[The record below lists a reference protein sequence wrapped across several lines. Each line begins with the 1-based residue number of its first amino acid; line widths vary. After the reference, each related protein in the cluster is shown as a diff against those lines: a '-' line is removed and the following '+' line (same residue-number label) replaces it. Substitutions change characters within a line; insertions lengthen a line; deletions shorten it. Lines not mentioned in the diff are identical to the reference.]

1 MDELSIIELTPT
13 AMAARI
19 DTLTLDEC
27 YQLENLTDSAALANR
42 LVRVRIGR
50 LLNEQGETR
59 GGLDGTSKVLP
70 GSTLTQSEKNRRSE
84 DKLIAAWD
92 DETGEF
98 NEDEGWK
105 KNTTKARAW
114 KRESQI
120 ADSSAAADTLA
131 GDTTKGDI
139 SVLHGDFR
147 DRLYNLP
154 DGSVDLIITDPPYPE
169 EFLPLWTDLAE
180 QAARLL
186 GPRGILFAWSGKIF
200 LPEVMNRLGSHLTYG
215 WVFKLDL
222 PGANSR
228 IMGRHLRQTWKPVLA
243 YTTGTWPSNEW
254 GDDSLVSPQVS
265 KDDYEWEQNPD
276 PARELIERY
285 SPAGGLVVDP
295 FLGVGTFGEAARDLG
310 RRFIGVELDAERTVT
325 ATERIFG

>member
-1 MDELSIIELTPT
+1 MDELAIIRLEPMHMASAITELTNERLNTLIELTDD
-13 AMAARI
+13 AAI
-19 DTLTLDEC
+19 
-27 YQLENLTDSAALANR
+27 ANR
-42 LVRVRIGR
+42 LARIERGR
-50 LLNEQGETR
+50 RTEKMSTAH
-59 GGLDGTSKVLP
+59 VLP
-70 GSTLTQSEKNRRSE
+70 GSTGLSQTERNKRSE
-84 DKLIAAWD
+84 ERIVAEWYD
-92 DETGEF
+92 DTEEADV
-98 NEDEGWK
+98 EQGWK
-105 KNTTKARAW
+105 KMVGHARA
-114 KRESQI
+114 KRRESQI
-120 ADSSAAADTLA
+120 ADTTATAVTLA

-147 DRLYNLP
+147 DRLYDLP

-169 EFLPLWTDLAE
+169 EFMPLWTDLAE

-200 LPEVMNRLGSHLTYG
+200 LPEVMNRLGSYLTYG

-254 GDDSLVSPQVS
+254 GDDALLSPQKS
-265 KDDYEWEQNPD
+265 KDDYEWEQHPD
-276 PARELIERY
+276 PATELIRRY
-285 SPAGGLVVDP
+285 SPEGGLIVDP

-310 RRFIGVELDAERTVT
+310 RRFIGVELDAGRAVT